1 MRGLCFIALL
11 GLLGPQHAAGAKVD
25 CVVKSTSWSAC
36 SAACNT
42 GRTTRTHTVVT
53 APSATGKQCPSGAK
67 AGKPGVE
74 TAFCNHWCCAGHEAH
89 YGHNAPYYDYRH
101 RLPHGHVDN
110 EPFNGECRV
119 CLNGKFSAKIGDL
132 RGCRLCPSGKH
143 QPSAGNTSCAQCL
156 PGYYSVPDAAACD
169 KCADGSQTDNLFEAS
184 TCTACTTSTVLRARA
199 T

>member
-119 CLNGKFSAKIGDL
+119 CLNWKFSAKIGDL
-132 RGCRLCPSGKH
+132 RGPRAPRTAP
-143 QPSAGNTSCAQCL
+143 PSARSA
-156 PGYYSVPDAAACD
+156 PA
-169 KCADGSQTDNLFEAS
+169 
-184 TCTACTTSTVLRARA
+184 TTT
-199 T
+199 